1 MRIQNLIAVAATLIA
16 PALATPAFAQYHQP
30 QQQTYSP
37 WSFGG
42 SFGTD
47 VAGRG
52 DLHGAGVSNSV
63 NLATLNPAA
72 SGTGVIRIRARDFG
86 DIYENSQRA
95 TLEVR
100 YATTE
105 MSELFG
111 AISYNTADGK
121 LTEIGCFEATS
132 GTTCNAVV
140 SGDFSDLVQYGI
152 EVGYRQWIGIGLL
165 GDTVK
170 PYYALRAGAVRT
182 DGIDVTVSAGA
193 NNLANLRLTEE
204 TWSGMVGVDLGASMA
219 VTNNIELGAEVGIR
233 YTSMLGED
241 DSQLSTVG
249 LEEIN
254 NTEGT
259 LTVPVSVRM
268 NVVF

>member
-1 MRIQNLIAVAATLIA
+1 MRIRMLLAAAASLIAG
-16 PALATPAFAQYHQP
+16 PAFAQYHQP
-30 QQQTYSP
+30 QQQSWSP

-42 SFGTD
+42 SISTD

-52 DLHGAGVSNSV
+52 DLHGAGVSNTVDLS
-63 NLATLNPAA
+63 TLNPAA

-86 DIYENSQRA
+86 DIYDKNTRA

-111 AISYNTADGK
+111 AISYAQGDGSV
-121 LTEIGCFEATS
+121 TEIGCFEAS
-132 GTTCNAVV
+132 AGTTCNAVV
-140 SGDFSDLVQYGI
+140 SGSFSDLVQYGI
-152 EVGYRQWIGIGLL
+152 ELGYRQWFGIGLL

-170 PYYALRAGAVRT
+170 PYYAVRAGAVRT
-182 DGIDVTVSAGA
+182 DAIDVGVSAGG
-193 NNLANLRLTEE
+193 NNLATLRLTEE

-219 VTNNIELGAEVGIR
+219 VTQNIEIGAEVGVR
-233 YTSMLGED
+233 YTSQLGED
-241 DSQLSTVG
+241 DSALSTVG

-254 NTEGT
+254 DTEGVI
-259 LTVPVSVRM
+259 TVPVSVRM